1 MLVTIKTTTCHVCH
15 AGTLA
20 APFYMKDLGPR
31 DVGHVL
37 GMTHKHHSRSKSN
50 TRWSCYWRQQFCS
63 TKSYEIPRPVVGV
76 AHGGIKSKT

>member
-31 DVGHVL
+31 DVGHVV
-37 GMTHKHHSRSKSN
+37 GMTHAG
-50 TRWSCYWRQQFCS
+50 TFAA
-63 TKSYEIPRPVVGV
+63 PL
-76 AHGGIKSKT
+76 

>member
-31 DVGHVL
+31 DVGHVV
-37 GMTHKHHSRSKSN
+37 GMTHAGKSTTLGQSR
-50 TRWSCYWRQQFCS
+50 TH
-63 TKSYEIPRPVVGV
+63 VGH
-76 AHGGIKSKT
+76 ATGDNNFAAPSHMRFLDTW